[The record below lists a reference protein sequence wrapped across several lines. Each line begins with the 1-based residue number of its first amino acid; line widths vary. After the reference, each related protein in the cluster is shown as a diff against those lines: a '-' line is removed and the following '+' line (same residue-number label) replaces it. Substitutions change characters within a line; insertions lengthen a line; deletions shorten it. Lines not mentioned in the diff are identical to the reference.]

1 MTTGRA
7 DSGPGRASARGAR
20 VRTAAA
26 AFALLLA
33 LALAVAIG
41 ASFLGASDDLALSLP
56 RSADAR
62 LVEQRIAAAPGRTV
76 EHVTLLDPVLG
87 SIGFTLSLPDPLPAR
102 KLPLVVVLGGLGTG
116 EHNLSAIESPG
127 PNAVAAYDWP
137 LPTALPRG
145 PSLIFDLPEL
155 RRLALAVPGQAS
167 AMLRWLAAKNWC
179 DPQRITLIGFSL
191 GAVAA
196 PAVDH
201 VARLDGAD
209 IGWVVLAY
217 GGVGLKALVEGDE
230 RIRPA
235 WIRPLLG
242 AGLALA
248 LRPVEPAVYLPR
260 LSGHFLILDAAL
272 DAIIAPGARARLE
285 ELTPS
290 PKTIIHMAGG
300 HVGTGAEKEKQ
311 ALLAEAMA
319 LTRLWLE
326 TDGAV
331 ED

>member
-1 MTTGRA
+1 MATGPA
-7 DSGPGRASARGAR
+7 DSGRASARGAR
-20 VRTAAA
+20 ARTAAGVVA
-26 AFALLLA
+26 AGLLVAA
-33 LALAVAIG
+33 LALAVAV
-41 ASFLGASDDLALSLP
+41 SLTFLGASDDLALP

-62 LVEQRIAAAPGRTV
+62 LVEQRIAAAPGRTI
-76 EHVTLLDPVLG
+76 EHVVLLDPLLG

-116 EHNLSAIESPG
+116 EHNLSAFENPG

-145 PSLIFDLPEL
+145 LSLVFDLREL
-155 RRLALAVPGQAS
+155 RRLALSVPGQAS
-167 AMLRWLAAKNWC
+167 AMLRWLAAENWC
-179 DPQRITLIGFSL
+179 DPKRITLIGFSL
-191 GAVAA
+191 GAIAA

-201 VARLDGAD
+201 IARLDGAD

-217 GGVGLKALVEGDE
+217 GGAGLKALVEGDE
-230 RIRPA
+230 RIRPP
-235 WIRPLLG
+235 WMRPLLG
-242 AGLALA
+242 MGLALA
-248 LRPVEPAVYLPR
+248 LRPLEPAAYLPR

-272 DAIIAPGARARLE
+272 DTLIAPGARERLE

-290 PKTIIHMAGG
+290 PKTIIHMGGG
-300 HVGTGAEKEKQ
+300 HVGTGTEKEKQ

-319 LTRLWLE
+319 LTRHWLE